1 MKLNCI
7 VVDDDLMARKALE
20 RLCEKNESLELIGVF
35 ENGKLALDFLSNA
48 DETSRGNREGVDL
61 MFLDIEMPEL
71 SGIEVLEQLPVL
83 PMVIFTTSKT
93 EYAYE
98 AFEFSAVDYIRKPIT
113 MPRFEQAVGK
123 AIATMQRRQAFRA
136 ESNEI
141 YVREDGR
148 YIRVPC
154 DEILFFEN
162 VGDYVRVKTTK
173 AQYIIHGTLKG
184 IDEKLNDPRFLK
196 VHRTY
201 IVNLSKIKDI
211 EENSLVIEK
220 TVIPISRANKG
231 ELLGR
236 LKIL

>member
-1 MKLNCI
+1 
-7 VVDDDLMARKALE
+7 MARKSLE
-20 RLCEKNESLELIGVF
+20 RLCEKNEYIELIGVF
-35 ENGKLALDFLSNA
+35 ENGQLALDFLSTHEN
-48 DETSRGNREGVDL
+48 VDL
-61 MFLDIEMPEL
+61 MFLDVEMPEL
-71 SGIEVLEQLPVL
+71 SGIEVLEKLTVL
-83 PMVIFTTSKT
+83 PMVVFITAKT

-98 AFEFSAVDYIRKPIT
+98 AFEFSALDYMRKPIT
-113 MPRFEQAVGK
+113 MPRFEQSVLKAVE
-123 AIATMQRRQAFRA
+123 TMQKRQIFRE

-141 YVREDGR
+141 YVRDNGR
-148 YIRVPC
+148 FVRVPC
-154 DEILFFEN
+154 DDILFFEN
-162 VGDYVRVKTTK
+162 VGDYVRVKTEK
-173 AQYIIHGTLKG
+173 SQHIIHGTLKS
-184 IDEKLNDPRFLK
+184 IDEKLNDARFLK